1 MSESGNINDP
11 TDATLTF
18 NINLDERSSLDNV
31 STWHAEHVR
40 KWVMNKNNGLLS
52 LKQSSK

>member
-11 TDATLTF
+11 TDATSTF

-40 KWVMNKNNGLLS
+40 KWVMKKNNGLLS
-52 LKQSSK
+52 LK

>member
-11 TDATLTF
+11 TDATSTF

-31 STWHAEHVR
+31 STWHAEHVC
-40 KWVMNKNNGLLS
+40 KWVMKKNNGLLS
-52 LKQSSK
+52 LK